1 MLIIKYIRFTP
12 DNINIV
18 IGLFYVIKYTIINQ
32 LEQNQQKGEQ
42 MEKVQETA
50 ETPEVFQNDIE
61 LYLSQ
66 FCEEHNIEDMTK
78 EPQSRWNAALMYI
91 NKYVFSDKSI
101 LKLNK
106 NINKNNTNC
115 IMDSNFYMYD
125 LDKLEY
131 ILYIYYYLC
140 SVYDKE
146 CSIMGYSLLTGINYD
161 TLMDWGADER
171 KLSTKGFDIVQKLRI
186 FREESLSNKLATGN
200 KNPVGILAIL
210 NRHFAWNLPG
220 VSRESSTKV
229 IKTAADLPQLS
240 QNNTQL
246 TDNQQINT
254 TNNSDTI

>member
-1 MLIIKYIRFTP
+1 MLSGY
-12 DNINIV
+12 
-18 IGLFYVIKYTIINQ
+18 FYVIKYIIINQ
-32 LEQNQQKGEQ
+32 LEQIQQKGEH
-42 MEKVQETA
+42 MEKLQGTLD
-50 ETPEVFQNDIE
+50 TPEVFQNDIE

-101 LKLNK
+101 LKLSN
-106 NINKNNTNC
+106 NINKNNTSC

-171 KLSTKGFDIVQKLRI
+171 KLSIKGFDIVQKLRI

-210 NRHFAWNLPG
+210 NRHYAWNLPG
-220 VSRESSTKV
+220 VSRESTAKV
-229 IKTAADLPQLS
+229 IKTAADLPQLGTS
-240 QNNTQL
+240 GDAQGSNLRQIA
-246 TDNQQINT
+246 QQEIIVQDVQEIPQ
-254 TNNSDTI
+254 SK

>member
-1 MLIIKYIRFTP
+1 MLLVYINNKL
-12 DNINIV
+12 DK
-18 IGLFYVIKYTIINQ
+18 L
-32 LEQNQQKGEQ
+32 QQKGEQ

-91 NKYVFSDKSI
+91 NKYVFGDKSI

-115 IMDSNFYMYD
+115 IMNSNFYMYD

-220 VSRESSTKV
+220 VSRESTTNT
-229 IKTAADLPQLS
+229 IKTAADLPQLGTFGDAQGSNVRQIAQQEIIVHDVQEIPKS
-240 QNNTQL
+240 Q
-246 TDNQQINT
+246 
-254 TNNSDTI
+254 

>member
-1 MLIIKYIRFTP
+1 MLSGY
-12 DNINIV
+12 
-18 IGLFYVIKYTIINQ
+18 FYVISIYYNK
-32 LEQNQQKGEQ
+32 LDKFQQKGEQ

-50 ETPEVFQNDIE
+50 DTPEVFQNDIE

-66 FCEEHNIEDMTK
+66 FCEDHNIEDMTK

-91 NKYVFSDKSI
+91 NKYVFGDKSI

-125 LDKLEY
+125 YDKLEY

-140 SVYDKE
+140 AVYDKE

-161 TLMDWGADER
+161 TLMDWGAGER
-171 KLSTKGFDIVQKLRI
+171 KLSTKAFDIVQKLRI

-210 NRHFAWNLPG
+210 NRHFVWNLPG
-220 VSRESSTKV
+220 VSRESTTKV
-229 IKTAADLPQLS
+229 IKTASELPQLS

-246 TDNQQINT
+246 MDNQQINAI
-254 TNNSDTI
+254 NNSDTI

>member
-1 MLIIKYIRFTP
+1 MLLVYINNKL
-12 DNINIV
+12 DK
-18 IGLFYVIKYTIINQ
+18 L
-32 LEQNQQKGEQ
+32 QQKGEQ

-66 FCEEHNIEDMTK
+66 FCEDHNIEDMTK

-91 NKYVFSDKSI
+91 NKYVFGDKSI

-125 LDKLEY
+125 YDKLEY

-140 SVYDKE
+140 AVYDKE

-186 FREESLSNKLATGN
+186 FREESLSNKLTTGN

-210 NRHFAWNLPG
+210 NRHYAWNLPG
-220 VSRESSTKV
+220 VSRESTAKV
-229 IKTAADLPQLS
+229 IKTASELPQLS

-246 TDNQQINT
+246 TDNQHINT
-254 TNNSDTI
+254 INNSDTI

>member
-1 MLIIKYIRFTP
+1 MLLVYINNKLDKLR
-12 DNINIV
+12 
-18 IGLFYVIKYTIINQ
+18 
-32 LEQNQQKGEQ
+32 QKGER

-66 FCEEHNIEDMTK
+66 FCEDHNIEDMTK

-91 NKYVFSDKSI
+91 NKYVFGDKSI

-115 IMDSNFYMYD
+115 IMNSNFYMYD
-125 LDKLEY
+125 YDKLEY

-210 NRHFAWNLPG
+210 NRHYAWNLPG
-220 VSRESSTKV
+220 VSRESATKV
-229 IKTAADLPQLS
+229 IKTASDLPQLNASGDAQGSMVRQIAQQKNIVQDVQEIPQS
-240 QNNTQL
+240 Q
-246 TDNQQINT
+246 
-254 TNNSDTI
+254 

>member
-1 MLIIKYIRFTP
+1 MLLVYINNKLDKLR
-12 DNINIV
+12 
-18 IGLFYVIKYTIINQ
+18 
-32 LEQNQQKGEQ
+32 QKGER

-66 FCEEHNIEDMTK
+66 FCEDHNIEDMTK

-91 NKYVFSDKSI
+91 NKYVFGDKSI

-125 LDKLEY
+125 YDKLEY

-140 SVYDKE
+140 AVYDKE

-161 TLMDWGADER
+161 TLMDWGAGER
-171 KLSTKGFDIVQKLRI
+171 KLSTKGFAIVQKLRI
-186 FREESLSNKLATGN
+186 FREESLSNKLATGS

-210 NRHFAWNLPG
+210 NRHFVWNLPG
-220 VSRESSTKV
+220 VSRESTTKV
-229 IKTAADLPQLS
+229 IKTASELPQLS

-246 TDNQQINT
+246 TDNQHINT
-254 TNNSDTI
+254 INNSDTI

>member
-1 MLIIKYIRFTP
+1 MLLVYINNRL
-12 DNINIV
+12 DK
-18 IGLFYVIKYTIINQ
+18 LR
-32 LEQNQQKGEQ
+32 QKGER

-66 FCEEHNIEDMTK
+66 FCEDHNIEDMTK

-91 NKYVFSDKSI
+91 NKYVFGDKNI

-125 LDKLEY
+125 YDKLEY

-140 SVYDKE
+140 AVYDKE

-161 TLMDWGADER
+161 TLMDWGAGER
-171 KLSTKGFDIVQKLRI
+171 KLSTKAFDIVQKLRI

-210 NRHFAWNLPG
+210 NRHFVWNLPG
-220 VSRESSTKV
+220 VSRESTTKV
-229 IKTAADLPQLS
+229 IKTASELPQLS

-246 TDNQQINT
+246 TDNQHINT
-254 TNNSDTI
+254 INNSDTI

>member
-1 MLIIKYIRFTP
+1 MEQLEKVEETP
-12 DNINIV
+12 D
-18 IGLFYVIKYTIINQ
+18 
-32 LEQNQQKGEQ
+32 
-42 MEKVQETA
+42 
-50 ETPEVFQNDIE
+50 TPEIFKNDIE
-61 LYLSQ
+61 LYLAQ
-66 FCEEHNIEDMTK
+66 FCEEYKIDDMTK

-91 NKYVFSDKSI
+91 NRYVFSDKSI
-101 LKLNK
+101 LKLNN

-125 LDKLEY
+125 LDKLDY

-171 KLSTKGFDIVQKLRI
+171 KLSTKGFDIVEKLRL

-210 NRHFAWNLPG
+210 NRHYSWNLPG
-220 VSRESSTKV
+220 VSRESANKTAL
-229 IKTAADLPQLS
+229 TAADIRQQL
-240 QNNTQL
+240 QNSANNAL
-246 TDNQQINT
+246 LSDNLDQK
-254 TNNSDTI
+254 DP

>member
-1 MLIIKYIRFTP
+1 
-12 DNINIV
+12 
-18 IGLFYVIKYTIINQ
+18 
-32 LEQNQQKGEQ
+32 
-42 MEKVQETA
+42 MEKLQETA
-50 ETPEVFQNDIE
+50 DAPEVFQNDIE

-91 NKYVFSDKSI
+91 NKYVFGDKSI

-125 LDKLEY
+125 YDKLEY

-140 SVYDKE
+140 AVYDKE

-171 KLSTKGFDIVQKLRI
+171 KLSTKGFDIVQKLRL

-210 NRHFAWNLPG
+210 NRHYAWNLPG
-220 VSRESSTKV
+220 VSRESSAKV
-229 IKTAADLPQLS
+229 IKTASDLPQL
-240 QNNTQL
+240 NTFDDAQGSIIRQIA
-246 TDNQQINT
+246 QQKSIVQDVQET
-254 TNNSDTI
+254 P

>member
-1 MLIIKYIRFTP
+1 
-12 DNINIV
+12 
-18 IGLFYVIKYTIINQ
+18 
-32 LEQNQQKGEQ
+32 

-50 ETPEVFQNDIE
+50 DTPEVFQNDIE

-66 FCEEHNIEDMTK
+66 FCEDHNIEDMTK

-91 NKYVFSDKSI
+91 NKYVFGDKSI

-125 LDKLEY
+125 YDKLEY

-140 SVYDKE
+140 AVYDKE

-161 TLMDWGADER
+161 TLMDWGAGER
-171 KLSTKGFDIVQKLRI
+171 KLSTKAFDIVQKLRI

-210 NRHFAWNLPG
+210 NRHFVWNLPG
-220 VSRESSTKV
+220 VSRESTTKV
-229 IKTAADLPQLS
+229 IKTVSELPQLS

-246 TDNQQINT
+246 TDNQHIST
-254 TNNSDTI
+254 INNSDTI

>member
-1 MLIIKYIRFTP
+1 
-12 DNINIV
+12 
-18 IGLFYVIKYTIINQ
+18 
-32 LEQNQQKGEQ
+32 
-42 MEKVQETA
+42 MEKVQETPD
-50 ETPEVFQNDIE
+50 TPEVFQNDIE

-66 FCEEHNIEDMTK
+66 FCKEHNIEDMTK

-115 IMDSNFYMYD
+115 IMDNNFNMYD
-125 LDKLEY
+125 IDKLEY

-146 CSIMGYSLLTGINYD
+146 CSIMGFSLLTGINYD
-161 TLMDWGADER
+161 TLMDWGANER
-171 KLSTKGFDIVQKLRI
+171 KLSTRSFEIVEKLRL

-229 IKTAADLPQLS
+229 IKTAADLPQLGPSGDAQGSNIRQIAQQEIIVQDVQEIPQS
-240 QNNTQL
+240 Q
-246 TDNQQINT
+246 
-254 TNNSDTI
+254 

>member
-1 MLIIKYIRFTP
+1 MERVT
-12 DNINIV
+12 DR
-18 IGLFYVIKYTIINQ
+18 GNQ
-32 LEQNQQKGEQ
+32 
-42 MEKVQETA
+42 VD
-50 ETPEVFQNDIE
+50 VFENDIA
-61 LYLSQ
+61 LYLDM
-66 FCEEHNIEDMTK
+66 FCEEHKIDDMTK

-91 NKYVFSDKSI
+91 NKHVFGDKRA
-101 LKLNK
+101 LKRNN
-106 NINKNNTNC
+106 NISKDNTNC

-131 ILYIYYYLC
+131 VLYIYYYLC

-220 VSRESSTKV
+220 VSREGTQRA
-229 IKTAADLPQLS
+229 IKSADQLPKLGEINAQLADA
-240 QNNTQL
+240 QGENE
-246 TDNQQINT
+246 
-254 TNNSDTI
+254 

>member
-1 MLIIKYIRFTP
+1 
-12 DNINIV
+12 
-18 IGLFYVIKYTIINQ
+18 
-32 LEQNQQKGEQ
+32 

-91 NKYVFSDKSI
+91 NKYVFCDKSI

-125 LDKLEY
+125 YDKLEY

-210 NRHFAWNLPG
+210 NRHYAWNLPG
-220 VSRESSTKV
+220 VSRESTTKV
-229 IKTAADLPQLS
+229 IKTAADLPQLGTSGNAQGSNVRQIAQQENIVQDVQEIPQS
-240 QNNTQL
+240 Q
-246 TDNQQINT
+246 
-254 TNNSDTI
+254 

>member
-1 MLIIKYIRFTP
+1 
-12 DNINIV
+12 
-18 IGLFYVIKYTIINQ
+18 
-32 LEQNQQKGEQ
+32 

-50 ETPEVFQNDIE
+50 DTPEVFQNDIE
-61 LYLSQ
+61 LYLSG
-66 FCEEHNIEDMTK
+66 FCKEHNIEDMTK

-125 LDKLEY
+125 YDRLEY

-146 CSIMGYSLLTGINYD
+146 CSIMGFSLLTGINYD
-161 TLMDWGADER
+161 TLMDWGAGER
-171 KLSTKGFDIVQKLRI
+171 KLSTKAFDIVQKLRL

-220 VSRESSTKV
+220 VSRESTAKV
-229 IKTAADLPQLS
+229 IKTASDLPQLNIS
-240 QNNTQL
+240 GDAQDHAIRQIA
-246 TDNQQINT
+246 QQEIIVQ
-254 TNNSDTI
+254 DVQ

>member
-1 MLIIKYIRFTP
+1 
-12 DNINIV
+12 
-18 IGLFYVIKYTIINQ
+18 
-32 LEQNQQKGEQ
+32 
-42 MEKVQETA
+42 MEKVQETV

-66 FCEEHNIEDMTK
+66 FCEGHNIEDMTK

-171 KLSTKGFDIVQKLRI
+171 KLSTKGFDIVQKLRL

-210 NRHFAWNLPG
+210 NRHYAWNLPG
-220 VSRESSTKV
+220 VSRESTAKV
-229 IKTAADLPQLS
+229 IKTASDLPQLNTFDDAQGSIIRQIAQQKSIVQDVQEAS
-240 QNNTQL
+240 QSQ
-246 TDNQQINT
+246 
-254 TNNSDTI
+254 

>member
-1 MLIIKYIRFTP
+1 MLSGY
-12 DNINIV
+12 
-18 IGLFYVIKYTIINQ
+18 FYVISIYYNKPDK
-32 LEQNQQKGEQ
+32 LRQKGEQ
-42 MEKVQETA
+42 MEKLQETA
-50 ETPEVFQNDIE
+50 DAPEVFQNDIE

-91 NKYVFSDKSI
+91 NKYVFGDKSI

-125 LDKLEY
+125 YDKLEY

-140 SVYDKE
+140 AVYDKE

-171 KLSTKGFDIVQKLRI
+171 KLSTKGFDIVQKLRL

-210 NRHFAWNLPG
+210 NRHYAWNLPG
-220 VSRESSTKV
+220 VSRESSAKV
-229 IKTAADLPQLS
+229 IKTASDLPQL
-240 QNNTQL
+240 NTFDDAQGSIIRQIA
-246 TDNQQINT
+246 QQKSIVQDVQET
-254 TNNSDTI
+254 P

>member
-1 MLIIKYIRFTP
+1 
-12 DNINIV
+12 
-18 IGLFYVIKYTIINQ
+18 
-32 LEQNQQKGEQ
+32 

-50 ETPEVFQNDIE
+50 DTPEVFQNDIE

-66 FCEEHNIEDMTK
+66 FCEEYNIEDMTK

-131 ILYIYYYLC
+131 ILYIYYYMC
-140 SVYDKE
+140 SMYDKE
-146 CSIMGYSLLTGINYD
+146 CSILGFSLLTGIHKD
-161 TLMDWGADER
+161 TFMDWGANER
-171 KLSTKGFDIVQKLRI
+171 KLSTKGFELVQKLRD

-220 VSRESSTKV
+220 VSRESTTKV
-229 IKTAADLPQLS
+229 IRTAADLPQLNTSDDAQGSNVRQIAQQENIVQDVQEIPQS
-240 QNNTQL
+240 Q
-246 TDNQQINT
+246 
-254 TNNSDTI
+254 

>member
-1 MLIIKYIRFTP
+1 
-12 DNINIV
+12 
-18 IGLFYVIKYTIINQ
+18 
-32 LEQNQQKGEQ
+32 

-50 ETPEVFQNDIE
+50 DTPEVFQNDIE

-66 FCEEHNIEDMTK
+66 FCEDHNIEDMTK

-91 NKYVFSDKSI
+91 NKYVFGDKSI

-125 LDKLEY
+125 YDKLEY

-140 SVYDKE
+140 AVYDKE

-161 TLMDWGADER
+161 TLMDWGAGER
-171 KLSTKGFDIVQKLRI
+171 KLSTKAFDIVQKLRI

-210 NRHFAWNLPG
+210 NRHFVWNLPG
-220 VSRESSTKV
+220 VSRESTTKV
-229 IKTAADLPQLS
+229 IKTASELPQLS

-246 TDNQQINT
+246 TDNQHINT
-254 TNNSDTI
+254 INNSDTI

>member
-1 MLIIKYIRFTP
+1 MFFICIKY
-12 DNINIV
+12 
-18 IGLFYVIKYTIINQ
+18 NQ
-32 LEQNQQKGEQ
+32 LEQIQQKGEH
-42 MEKVQETA
+42 MEKVQGTPD
-50 ETPEVFQNDIE
+50 TPEVFQNDIE

-101 LKLNK
+101 LKLSN
-106 NINKNNTNC
+106 NINKNNTSC

-220 VSRESSTKV
+220 VSRESTAKV
-229 IKTAADLPQLS
+229 IKTAADLPQLGTS
-240 QNNTQL
+240 GNAQGSNLRQIA
-246 TDNQQINT
+246 QQEIIVQDVQENPQ
-254 TNNSDTI
+254 S

>member
-1 MLIIKYIRFTP
+1 
-12 DNINIV
+12 
-18 IGLFYVIKYTIINQ
+18 
-32 LEQNQQKGEQ
+32 

-50 ETPEVFQNDIE
+50 DTPEVFQNDIE

-66 FCEEHNIEDMTK
+66 FCEEYNIEDMTK

-125 LDKLEY
+125 YDKLEY

-140 SVYDKE
+140 AVYDKE
-146 CSIMGYSLLTGINYD
+146 CSTMGYSLLTGINYD
-161 TLMDWGADER
+161 TLMDWGAGER

-210 NRHFAWNLPG
+210 NRHFVWNLPG
-220 VSRESSTKV
+220 VSRESTAKV
-229 IKTAADLPQLS
+229 IKTASELPQLS
-240 QNNTQL
+240 QNDTQL
-246 TDNQQINT
+246 TDNQHIST
-254 TNNSDTI
+254 INNSDTI

>member
-1 MLIIKYIRFTP
+1 
-12 DNINIV
+12 
-18 IGLFYVIKYTIINQ
+18 
-32 LEQNQQKGEQ
+32 

-91 NKYVFSDKSI
+91 NKYVFGDKSI

-115 IMDSNFYMYD
+115 IMNSNFYMYD

-220 VSRESSTKV
+220 VSRESTS
-229 IKTAADLPQLS
+229 KTALTAAEIRQQLS
-240 QNNTQL
+240 LNNTQL
-246 TDNQQINT
+246 TDKQQINAI
-254 TNNSDTI
+254 NNSDTI